1 MKKKILGMLLI
12 LAILFPYCEIQ
23 KNDVEAMSPPY
34 LTENYEKDVITN
46 DNAILDVELN
56 NLERKQIYGFEIVL
70 ASDDVETIRYQKK
83 ISDSDEK
90 IHVTFDI
97 KNDIGIKLDSG
108 REYRYA
114 IRVVS
119 GDSLNESMYTLRN
132 RFTTNNVKVV
142 STLKNVSEKTASV
155 QLKIENPKKEMIK
168 KAGIRLFSKN
178 KLLKDYSV
186 EFNKTDETL
195 EYVFDLKAD
204 AGVKLTQNKNYHYT
218 TYVVLDV
225 SDLHLYNA
233 MSFDRGKF
241 KTLGKTTVKTKAYKS
256 KKVIVFKSKFSN
268 PYKKRVSGIKVVI
281 LDGKK
286 KYKVYNGKISKKN
299 SRRKNQTIT
308 VKVRNDKIRKLL
320 KKRKCRYITYVTV
333 GGKVIKSKAIYMI
346 TK

>member
-34 LTENYEKDVITN
+34 LTENYEKDVIAN

-70 ASDDVETIRYQKK
+70 TSDGVETIRYQKK
-83 ISDSDEK
+83 VSDNGEK
-90 IHVTFDI
+90 VHVNFDI

-108 REYRYA
+108 REYRYT

-119 GDSLNESMYTLRN
+119 GDSLNEDMYTLRN

-155 QLKIENPKKEMIK
+155 QLKIENSKKEKLK
-168 KAGIRLFSKN
+168 KVGIRLFSSNN
-178 KLLKDYSV
+178 KLLKDYSIDI
-186 EFNKTDETL
+186 NKTDETL

-204 AGVKLTQNKNYHYT
+204 AGATLAQNKNYNYT

-241 KTLGKTTVKTKAYKS
+241 KTLGKATVKTKTYKS
-256 KKVIVFKSKFSN
+256 KKVIVFKSKISN
-268 PYKKRVSGIKVVI
+268 PYKKRVFGIKVVI

-286 KYKVYNGKISKKN
+286 KYKVYNGKISKKS

-308 VKVRNDKIRKLL
+308 IKVKKDKIRKLL
-320 KKRKCRYITYVTV
+320 KKGKCKYITYVTV
-333 GGKVIKSKAIYMI
+333 GGKVIKSRGKI
-346 TK
+346 KL